1 MGVLHG
7 DSTVMSFENTANE
20 QLWKTRDR
28 LAQKEG
34 PRSNVY
40 FVTGEVYKGQWK
52 DNKKDGKGTL
62 LYRYVQSL

>member
-1 MGVLHG
+1 MRHPK
-7 DSTVMSFENTANE
+7 DEPTVMSLGNDGTE

-34 PRSNVY
+34 PKSNVY
-40 FVTGEVYKGQWK
+40 FVTGEVYKGEWK

-62 LYRYVQSL
+62 QYRYCF